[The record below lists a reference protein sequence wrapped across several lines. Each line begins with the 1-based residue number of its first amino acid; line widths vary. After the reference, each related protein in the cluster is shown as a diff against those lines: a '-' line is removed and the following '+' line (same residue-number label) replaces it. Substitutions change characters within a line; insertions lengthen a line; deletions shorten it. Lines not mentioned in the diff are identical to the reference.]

1 MVPEL
6 EPVIRVSVARPSV
19 HRLCPPIASPRNV
32 KGPDRASAAAKV
44 PRTSSPATARV
55 EIVLMA
61 RSSTPTKNEK
71 QPCGWTSVA
80 INLSSR
86 GDAESVSPHD
96 GLGVRSFENMEDAGA
111 PIAFSVNRP
120 NVNHSHSNAL
130 GGE

>member
-6 EPVIRVSVARPSV
+6 EPVIKVSVTRPSV

-32 KGPDRASAAAKV
+32 KGLDRAPAAAKV

-86 GDAESVSPHD
+86 GDAASVSPLD
-96 GLGVRSFENMEDAGA
+96 GLRCSEFRK
-111 PIAFSVNRP
+111 P
-120 NVNHSHSNAL
+120 
-130 GGE
+130 GGRGGLLS